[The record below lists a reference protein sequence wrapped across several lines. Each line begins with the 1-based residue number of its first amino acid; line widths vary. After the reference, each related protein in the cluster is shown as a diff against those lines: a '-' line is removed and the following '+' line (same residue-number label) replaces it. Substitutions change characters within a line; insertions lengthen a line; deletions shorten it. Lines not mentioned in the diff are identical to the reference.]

1 MATLPGM
8 VNGSQI
14 LEPSDVILAGGPLL
28 DPRYTDDG
36 AVQLTIQDAERAR
49 TFLEQKQWN
58 LHWREAD
65 VLYQSP
71 RTNSSF
77 EGSTVA
83 RANISRFTVAK
94 HVNSLVPAMKSGI
107 FYEMP
112 PFLVRPRPATSQST
126 ARAKTSLY
134 GALLDECKF
143 EDVSERAL
151 ESMTTFGTVIVKVG
165 WRRDTKIRKL
175 RSPKAAPIK
184 MPLPL
189 GGELVMHTK
198 ESDELV
204 VRDTEVVEEG
214 LTFEMCDLGSVLVDP
229 TWNTANALHTGAK
242 YVVHVTYP
250 TYKDLE
256 RLRNQPIIVDEEGN
270 QVGGYDI
277 PPEEDLKAYFFSH
290 EGNAGAPSQVQQNL
304 GGQNWAI
311 HHAQNPEEPASVSPI
326 ERPIQML
333 ERHDDCYIYTVL
345 VPEGGDRGVL
355 IRKEKHE
362 LPFIGFMAANFWNI
376 PNAGYGLGVGR
387 LAGSDQRVEKGLT
400 DAMLDILSFAV
411 NQTFVRDRGA
421 NAPTQQIRQRLGG
434 IIDVDT
440 KAGQSVRDVFGII
453 ELPKVPPE
461 VFTALQNAAQQA
473 QSTTGADEAFTQG
486 SLPPRGGSSAART
499 ATGAGGIIAA
509 NAGKIQGPVGHFVKG
524 ILLPTIELLEFY
536 VKSRMSPKQIRAI
549 LSDELGE
556 AFELD
561 AKNFYDSEDR
571 FECLAGAHLAAKKA
585 MAQALPLM
593 VQIFENAP
601 LIQQLNAMGWM
612 VDVRQLLEMFMEVS
626 EWKNAR
632 ELIRPMTPQEAQKYQ
647 QNNPGVQKVQGQI
660 AAIGA
665 RHQAKAQEIDQQGE
679 QKLAQGLLEKASDE
693 AATWDER
700 KWERQA
706 IDQSLWAPSQ
716 A

>member
-8 VNGSQI
+8 VRGSQRI
-14 LEPSDVILAGGPLL
+14 EPGDIALAGPLL
-28 DPRYTDDG
+28 DPRYTDDA
-36 AVQLTIQDAERAR
+36 AVQLTIQDAARAR
-49 TFLEQKQWN
+49 TYLEQKQWN
-58 LHWREAD
+58 LHWRESD
-65 VLYQSP
+65 VLFQSP

-94 HVNSLVPAMKSGI
+94 HVNSLVPSMKSGI

-112 PFLVRPRPATSQST
+112 PFLVRPRPATSQTT
-126 ARAKTSLY
+126 ARAKTALY

-143 EDVSERAL
+143 EDVCERAL

-165 WRRDTKIRKL
+165 WRRDTKIRKM
-175 RSPKAAPIK
+175 RAPKAEPIR
-184 MPLPL
+184 MSLPL
-189 GGELVMHTK
+189 GGQLTVHTK
-198 ESDELV
+198 ESDELIV
-204 VRDTEVVEEG
+204 TDSEVVEEG
-214 LTFEMCDLGSVLVDP
+214 LTFEMCELGSVLVDP
-229 TWNTANALHTGAK
+229 TWNTANALHTSAK
-242 YVVHVTYP
+242 YVIHVTYP
-250 TYKDLE
+250 TYRDLE
-256 RLRNQPIIVDEEGN
+256 NLRNQPIIMDDEGN

-277 PPEEDLKAYFFSH
+277 PSEEELKSYFFAH
-290 EGNAGAPSQVQQNL
+290 EGNAGAPSQVLLNL
-304 GGQNWAI
+304 GGQNWSI
-311 HHAQNPEEPASVSPI
+311 HHAQNPDEPASADPL

-333 ERHDDCYIYTVL
+333 ERQDDCYIYTVL

-355 IRKEKHE
+355 IRKESHE
-362 LPFIGFMAANFWNI
+362 LPFIPFLAANFWNI
-376 PNAGYGLGVGR
+376 PNAGYGIGVGR
-387 LAGSDQRVEKGLT
+387 LAGSDQRIEKGVT
-400 DAMLDILSFAV
+400 DAALDLLSMAV
-411 NQTFVRDRGA
+411 NQMYVRDRGA

-440 KAGQSVRDVFGII
+440 KPGQSVKDVFGII

-461 VFTALQNAAQQA
+461 AFTLLQNAAQQA

-486 SLPPRGGSSAART
+486 NLPPRGGSSAART

-524 ILLPTIELLEFY
+524 ILLPTITLLEFH
-536 VKSRMSPKQIRAI
+536 VKSRMSPRQIRDI
-549 LSDELGE
+549 LGRELGA

-593 VQIFENAP
+593 IQIFENAP
-601 LIQQLNAMGWM
+601 LVQQLNSIGWI

-632 ELIRPMTPQEAQKYQ
+632 ELIRPMTPAERQRYQ
-647 QNNPGVQKVQGQI
+647 ANNPGMQKVQGQI

-665 RHQAKAQEIDQQGE
+665 RHQAKSAEIDQQNE
-679 QKLAQGLLEKASDE
+679 AKIAQDLLGKASDE
-693 AATWDER
+693 AAAWDER
-700 KWERQA
+700 KWERAA
-706 IDQSLWAPSQ
+706 IEQSEWAPSP